1 MVLAYGLKD
10 LGFRGNAWA
19 NNRQGQA
26 YIAARLDRAF
36 SIASWLDNYAD
47 PIPTHLRRLSSEKSL
62 LLLSRRNRF
71 SSKKVHFK
79 FEAMWLSHNSFFEVE
94 ETSRATQCIGTP
106 KFVPGQKL
114 KLLKLNLKV

>member
-19 NNRQGQA
+19 NNRQVQT

-36 SIASWLDNYAD
+36 SIASWLENYAD
-47 PIPTHLRRLSSEKSL
+47 PITTHLRRLSSEKSL

-79 FEAMWLSHNSFFEVE
+79 FEAMWLSHESFSKVVE
-94 ETSRATQCIGTP
+94 DSRATCCRGNAQ
-106 KFVPGQKL
+106 FVLAQKL
-114 KLLKLNLKV
+114 KILKKG